1 MSQLTISGLDVS
13 YGAVRALR
21 GVSLEVSPGRIV
33 TLLGA
38 NGAGKSTLLRTVSGL
53 VRSQTGR
60 IEIDGARIDRLAP
73 HRIVELGVVHVPEG
87 RQVFPELTVRENLAM
102 GAFVQRDRRA
112 IRDALE
118 RVLTT
123 LPMLR
128 DKLDAKARTLSGGQ
142 QQMLAIGRGLMARPR
157 VLLCDEPSLGLA
169 PLVVREV
176 FSLLQ
181 QVSGT
186 GVAVLLAEQKAAGA
200 LKIAAQAYVLAM
212 GEVVLSGPPE
222 RLYESDEIR
231 EAYLT

>member
-87 RQVFPELTVRENLAM
+87 RQGFPELTVRENLAM